1 MELSIIITV
10 YNEEDNIQPM
20 IERVSQAMG
29 KTDYELIFVNDGSKD
44 QTVER
49 IKQFATDQVKL
60 VSFLTNRG
68 QSIAMRAG
76 IDYAKGR
83 YLAFLDGDLQNDPDD
98 ILPMLKTLK
107 EESLDVVMGYRKDRK
122 DNALIRNFPSKVANG
137 LIQRVTGVKLKDG
150 GCSIRVFKK
159 EYAQGLDLYGELHR
173 FIPVLTVMQG
183 AKVKQVPVRH
193 HERIFG
199 VSKYGLSRIF
209 KVLPDLCFIYFIK
222 KFRLKPMHFFGNWAM
237 SFLLISILALAGSFI
252 QIFTGGTGAFFML
265 SAVFFVAAIL
275 SVFAGLMAEMQ
286 MRIYYQSEQHP
297 VYIVKEVFE
306 KESPYGVE

>member
-20 IERVSQAMG
+20 IERVAQAMG
-29 KTDYELIFVNDGSKD
+29 TADYELIFVNDGSKD
-44 QTVER
+44 KTVER
-49 IKQFATDQVKL
+49 IKQFATERVKL

-76 IDYAKGR
+76 IDFAKGR

-98 ILPMLKTLK
+98 ILPMLQTLK
-107 EESLDVVMGYRKDRK
+107 DESLDVVMGYRKDRK

-137 LIQRVTGVKLKDG
+137 LIQKVTGVKLKDG

-183 AKVKQVPVRH
+183 AKVKQVPVQH
-193 HERIFG
+193 HERMFG

-222 KFRLKPMHFFGNWAM
+222 KYRLKPMHFFGNWAM
-237 SFLLISILALAGSFI
+237 SFFAFSMLALIGSFI
-252 QIFTGGTGAFFML
+252 RMFTFGQGDYFTL
-265 SAVFFVAAIL
+265 SAVFFVASVL
-275 SVFAGLMAEMQ
+275 SVFVGLMAEMQ
-286 MRIYYQSEQHP
+286 MRIYYQAENHP
-297 VYIVKEVFE
+297 VYIVKELFE
-306 KESPYGVE
+306 KESAHEA

>member
-29 KTDYELIFVNDGSKD
+29 STDYELIFVNDGSKD
-44 QTVER
+44 KTVER
-49 IKQFATDQVKL
+49 IKQFANDKVKL

-76 IDYAKGR
+76 IDFANGR
-83 YLAFLDGDLQNDPDD
+83 YLAFMDGDLQNDPDD
-98 ILPMLKTLK
+98 ILPMLNTLK
-107 EESLDVVMGYRKDRK
+107 EESLDVVMGYRKNRK

-137 LIQRVTGVKLKDG
+137 LIQKVTGVKLKDG

-183 AKVKQVPVRH
+183 AKVKQVPVKH
-193 HERIFG
+193 HERMFG

-222 KFRLKPMHFFGNWAM
+222 NYRLKPMHFFGNWAM
-237 SFLLISILALAGSFI
+237 AFLAVSAIALLVAFI
-252 QIFTGGTGAFFML
+252 QFFSGVNTFGFTL
-265 SAVFFVAAIL
+265 SAIFFVGAVL
-275 SVFAGLMAEMQ
+275 SVFAGLFAEMQ
-286 MRIYYQSEQHP
+286 MRIYYQSENHP

-306 KESPYGVE
+306 KESAHEA

>member
-10 YNEEDNIQPM
+10 YNEEDNVQPM

-29 KTDYELIFVNDGSKD
+29 DTDYELIFVNDGSKD
-44 QTVER
+44 KTVER
-49 IKQFATDQVKL
+49 IKQFATERVKL

-76 IDYAKGR
+76 IDFAKGR

-98 ILPMLKTLK
+98 ILPMLNTLK
-107 EESLDVVMGYRKDRK
+107 EESLDVVMGYRKNRK

-183 AKVKQVPVRH
+183 AKVKQVPVKH
-193 HERIFG
+193 HERMFG

-222 KFRLKPMHFFGNWAM
+222 KYRLKPMHFFGNWAM
-237 SFLLISILALAGSFI
+237 SFLALSFVALIASFI
-252 QIFTGGTGAFFML
+252 RMFAFGYGDYFTL
-265 SAVFFVAAIL
+265 SAVFFIASVL
-275 SVFAGLMAEMQ
+275 SVFGGLMAEMQ
-286 MRIYYQSEQHP
+286 MRIYYQSENHP

-306 KESPYGVE
+306 KESAHEA